1 MCAKKSA
8 RYKKAEID
16 LKKGTGHVEHF
27 WPTADGRQWIELT
40 TQFVL
45 TKQGTMSIHSFL
57 HIQGDDL
64 NTNPVFPKK

>member
-1 MCAKKSA
+1 MGCAKKSA

-16 LKKGTGHVEHF
+16 LKKGTDHVEHS
-27 WPTADGRQWIELT
+27 WPTADGQQWIELK

-45 TKQGTMSIHSFL
+45 TKQGTMSIHSLL

-64 NTNPVFPKK
+64 NTTLVR